1 MTVQGWTKE
10 ETMREMTQGGFG
22 FHEIWKN
29 LPNWFEN
36 LDIEVMKEKAGI
48 TSVTEQTNS
57 PNKK

>member
-1 MTVQGWTKE
+1 
-10 ETMREMTQGGFG
+10 MREMTQGGFG